1 MNVIMS
7 AALATESMPSIEGVA
22 QVDREKLVK
31 DALDLI
37 NIDSPTGREGEVG
50 EEYAAKLRALGMK
63 VVLQEVEQGRQNV
76 LATLRGGNPHGATFM
91 FNGHLDTSF
100 AASESPD
107 ILRAIS
113 PVYRFEP
120 PWGYTKENWIYG
132 MGAFNTKS
140 ALAVDLAAVRTLH
153 DQGVTPG
160 GAMGLD

>member
-1 MNVIMS
+1 MS
-7 AALATESMPSIEGVA
+7 AALATESMPSTEGVA

-50 EEYAAKLRALGMK
+50 EEYASKLRALGMK

-76 LATLRGGNPHGATFM
+76 LATLHGGNPRGATLM

-107 ILRAIS
+107 VLRAIS
-113 PVYRFEP
+113 RFT
-120 PWGYTKENWIYG
+120 G
-132 MGAFNTKS
+132 S
-140 ALAVDLAAVRTLH
+140 SL
-153 DQGVTPG
+153 PG
-160 GAMGLD
+160 GT